1 MFYLIDTE
9 TLDSSLN
16 LMISF
21 YSELAVV
28 LLLYGIYL
36 SLFLLS
42 IYNFSRRQK
51 EPGRKILTV
60 FSCMMAVLGTI
71 QVAIIVTAAA
81 VEAHFVQQAGYMS
94 GLNEPTSHFTVTG
107 VENLIFT
114 INSLVAS
121 SLFLYRCYVVWEFRW
136 KAIIFPTVIM
146 TCTYVVAILSAA
158 QVTNPVV
165 DPRIVYVLGGVTNI
179 TLTAFTAGRILWV
192 QRAAVHAGL
201 DNTVRRRYN
210 TAIRILLE
218 SGAIY
223 CIAAILLTIT
233 HSLCEDDL
241 LFHYMVIGI
250 AGQLENIIP
259 TFTLVYVGL
268 KNTADNDRTNGKDS
282 ISFNHQ
288 NPVCA
293 VQPCRRSEWSI
304 LDIKE
309 ENEDDRAE
317 HV

>member
-1 MFYLIDTE
+1 MED
-9 TLDSSLN
+9 N
-16 LMISF
+16 K
-21 YSELAVV
+21 A
-28 LLLYGIYL
+28 
-36 SLFLLS
+36 
-42 IYNFSRRQK
+42 K
-51 EPGRKILTV
+51 
-60 FSCMMAVLGTI
+60 
-71 QVAIIVTAAA
+71 AARFIA
-81 VEAHFVQQAGYMS
+81 QYTTQF
-94 GLNEPTSHFTVTG
+94 
-107 VENLIFT
+107 
-114 INSLVAS
+114 
-121 SLFLYRCYVVWEFRW
+121 
-136 KAIIFPTVIM
+136 
-146 TCTYVVAILSAA
+146 VAILSAA

-192 QRAAVHAGL
+192 QHAAAHAGL
-201 DNTVRRRYN
+201 DNMVRRRYN

-223 CIAAILLTIT
+223 CIAAILLAIT
-233 HSLCEDDL
+233 HSRSEDDL

-268 KNTADNDRTNGKDS
+268 KNTADNDRTTGKDS

-293 VQPCRRSEWSI
+293 VQPCRQPEWSI

-309 ENEDDRAE
+309 GNEDDRGE
-317 HV
+317 YV